1 MPWGKFVMDALTHDW
16 QKLVVNPFPQGPSLL
31 VLKCLVTTQSSSSVI
46 SLIFNSTRAGSLRIA
61 IWSDFYSIGCWPLQE
76 GSRETKMNIPE
87 YFLVVLWSCDKGQ
100 DCPNFCLKEKYLCK
114 HFQSKIIAYACIL
127 GVGWV
132 GFLPSPLKAD
142 HSSFPLF
149 AWHRCSVLLPL
160 WRTQRMPFDLIT
172 WKKECLF
179 TINIFKDR
187 EDMKFA
193 KKFYVFFLFLF

>member
-1 MPWGKFVMDALTHDW
+1 MPWGKFVMDALAHDW
-16 QKLVVNPFPQGPSLL
+16 QKLVVNPFPQGPSCA
-31 VLKCLVTTQSSSSVI
+31 KMFSYNTEFFI
-46 SLIFNSTRAGSLRIA
+46 SHQPHLQFHEGRFSNIA

-76 GSRETKMNIPE
+76 GSRETKMKIPE

-132 GFLPSPLKAD
+132 GFLPSPLRAD
-142 HSSFPLF
+142 RSSFPFF